1 MNAAVRAPSAKDLAS
16 LNPAD
21 AVIVG
26 AEICAGHDGEAELV
40 VTIAYYTG
48 AEGKIVLD
56 ADTAFDVMRACGV
69 ADLAA
74 LSGRA
79 WRDILKGL

>member
-1 MNAAVRAPSAKDLAS
+1 MTAPAVTPTAA

-21 AVIVG
+21 AVIIG

-40 VTIAYYTG
+40 VSIQYENG
-48 AEGKIVLD
+48 AVGAFTLGS
-56 ADTAFDVMRACGV
+56 DTAFDVMRACGV

-74 LSGRA
+74 LTGRA
-79 WRDILKGL
+79 WRDILKEL

>member
-1 MNAAVRAPSAKDLAS
+1 MNAAVRPPAARELVG

-26 AEICAGHDGEAELV
+26 AEICAGHDGDAELV
-40 VTIAYYTG
+40 VTIAYSTG
-48 AEGKIVLD
+48 SQGTIVLD

-74 LSGRA
+74 LTGRA